1 MDFMVLPYNP
11 ITGTPGD
18 HVMKPDGNLQSV
30 TGKDEVR
37 QMAWQAL
44 LNRKGYYRYNENLGS
59 DLWRLPRDYPA
70 TDDTASLGE
79 TMAIEALERQMPGII
94 KDVAAQGMILADG
107 LYLDVSYKIIAT
119 DESDSIKITTE
130 DLINA

>member
-1 MDFMVLPYNP
+1 MDFMVLPFNP
-11 ITGTPGD
+11 VTGTPGD
-18 HVMKPDGNLQSV
+18 HVMKPDGNLESV

-44 LNRKGYYRYNENLGS
+44 LNRKGYYLYNEDLGS
-59 DLWRLPRDYPA
+59 DLWKLPRDYPA

-79 TMAIEALERQMPGII
+79 AMAIEALERQMLDTITE
-94 KDVAAQGMILADG
+94 VSALGMIVFDG
-107 LYLDVSYKIIAT
+107 LYLDVSYRIIAT
-119 DESDSIKITTE
+119 GESDSIRITTE